1 MGPIYIKIKP
11 TMVNGRMICAM
22 VTELPN
28 TILACTMGNTK
39 MIKKKGMAAFNI
51 SITMN
56 MTGNG

>member
-1 MGPIYIKIKP
+1 MGPINIKIKP

-22 VTELPN
+22 VMEFPN
-28 TILACTMGNTK
+28 TILAYTMGNTK
-39 MIKKKGMAAFNI
+39 MIKKKGTAAFNI